1 MKHFI
6 ICCISVIFVFFAHF
20 LGISILFH
28 LSGAFYQTV
37 GSLLL
42 FTLCY
47 TGLTFVLEPAEKVLI
62 HSMKLLGI
70 NRRITVFAAENDHD
84 RMFMGRH
91 LYRGRI
97 AGRRSADNLGGNH
110 DCRFVFYN

>member
-47 TGLTFVLEPAEKVLI
+47 TGHEPLRFLEIFKDDHYADVSLNQWLALVPEELVRHHLDVGSEFTKMLSKEKHPVV
-62 HSMKLLGI
+62 K
-70 NRRITVFAAENDHD
+70 FDKK
-84 RMFMGRH
+84 
-91 LYRGRI
+91 
-97 AGRRSADNLGGNH
+97 
-110 DCRFVFYN
+110 